1 MKMFPVCVFV
11 CAVMILTHAAGEY
24 FLPEGRTAT
33 NQTVKRHLVKRSSD
47 CPGGWTMLRGRCF
60 LYVPRRFT
68 WAIAERNCL
77 SMGANL
83 ASVHSS
89 TEYHMI
95 QHLIVIASHD
105 YQETWIG
112 GSDAQEEKAWFWS
125 DGTAFRYSNWCRG
138 EPNNY
143 RHNQQCLQINHSG
156 SKCWDDVGCQVHR
169 PSVCVK
175 KM

>member
-33 NQTVKRHLVKRSSD
+33 NQTVKRHLAKRSSD
-47 CPGGWTMLRGRCF
+47 CPGGWTLLRGRCF
-60 LYVPRRFT
+60 LYVPGPMT
-68 WAIAERNCL
+68 WAKAEKNCL

-83 ASVHSS
+83 ASVHSI
-89 TEYHMI
+89 TEYHGI
-95 QHLIVIASHD
+95 QHMIMTATHGN
-105 YQETWIG
+105 QETWIG
-112 GSDAQEEKAWFWS
+112 GSDAQEENAWLWT
-125 DGTAFRYSNWCRG
+125 DGTAFHYSNWCPG

-143 RHNQQCLQINHSG
+143 GRNQHCLQINHSG
-156 SKCWDDVGCQVHR
+156 SKCWDDKGCHEHR

-175 KM
+175 KI

>member
-11 CAVMILTHAAGEY
+11 CAVMILTHAAV
-24 FLPEGRTAT
+24 LPGGGTAT
-33 NQTVKRHLVKRSSD
+33 NQTAKSHLVKRSSD
-47 CPGGWTMLRGRCF
+47 CPGGWTPLSGRCF
-60 LYVPRRFT
+60 FYVPRRMT
-68 WAIAERNCL
+68 WAKAERNCVF
-77 SMGANL
+77 MGANL

-89 TEYHMI
+89 TEYHGI

-112 GSDAQEEKAWFWS
+112 GSDAQEENAWFWT

-138 EPNNY
+138 EPNNFS
-143 RHNQQCLQINHSG
+143 RNQHCLQINHSG
-156 SKCWDDVGCQVHR
+156 SKCWDDIACKEHR

-175 KM
+175 KI